1 MRNKELL
8 ILSIIF
14 LISVSSFNCKS
25 QEKQYYKSFG
35 RIDYPLNPDDEKMLD
50 SIQYKTFLFFLNE
63 HHPEKGIVKDRAAD
77 WAPASIAATG
87 FGLPAFAIAVERKW
101 ITHEKAVDI
110 TLKTLRFFAEVPQN
124 DKLNGVGY
132 KGFYYHFLKM
142 DTGTREWKCELSSID
157 TGLLLMGVIFVR
169 NYYTGNSDEEK
180 EIRMLA
186 EKLLKRMEWDLYYM
200 PDNSKHPNTI
210 SMAWKPEEG
219 QLNWGWHGY
228 TEALFL
234 YILAAGTDMDNI
246 SKSYDGWL
254 RTYKWETPYKDLSHV
269 IFPPLFGHQFS
280 HTFIDF
286 RGLADQYMKKKG
298 IDYFENS
305 RRATLAQQQYAIE
318 NPKAWKDYDAYTWG
332 FTASDGPGEKYNFD
346 DKKFEGYAGRGAS
359 GKNHTVAD
367 DGTIAPYAVLSSLPF
382 TPELSIATIKNMN
395 KRYGSKLWGKYGYYD
410 SFNPTADW
418 VNNDFIGIDQGP
430 MLLMIENFRTGL
442 VWNYVMKDPIIQKGL
457 EKLSFEYINKQG
469 K

>member
-8 ILSIIF
+8 ILTIIF
-14 LISVSSFNCKS
+14 IIAVSSFSCKS

-35 RIDYPLNPDDEKMLD
+35 KIDYTLNTADEKMLD

-63 HHPEKGIVKDRAAD
+63 HHPDKGIVKDRSAQ

-87 FGLPAFAIAVERKW
+87 FGLPGFAIAVERKW
-101 ITHEKAVDI
+101 ITREKAAEI
-110 TLKTLRFFAEVPQN
+110 TLNTLRFFANSPQN
-124 DKLNGVGY
+124 NDINGVGY
-132 KGFYYHFLKM
+132 NGFYYHFLKM
-142 DTGTREWKCELSSID
+142 DTGTREWNCELSSID
-157 TGLLLMGVIFVR
+157 SGILFMGIIFAR
-169 NYYTGNSDEEK
+169 NYYNKTTDEEK
-180 EIRMLA
+180 EIRTLS
-186 EKLLKRMEWDLYYM
+186 EELLSRLEWDLFYM

-234 YILAAGTDMDNI
+234 YILAAGTDMKNI
-246 SKSYDGWL
+246 DKSYNGWL
-254 RTYKWETPYKDLSHV
+254 RTYEWSTPYKGLSHV

-286 RGLADQYMKKKG
+286 RKLADQYMKEKG

-318 NPKAWKDYDAYTWG
+318 NPKGWKDYDAYTWG
-332 FTASDGPGEKYNFD
+332 FTASDGPGEKYNFG

-359 GKNHTVAD
+359 GKDHTVAE

-395 KRYGSKLWGKYGYYD
+395 SVYGNTLWGKYGYYD
-410 SFNPTADW
+410 SFNPTAKW

-442 VWNYVMKDPIIQKGL
+442 IWEYVMKDPIIQKGL
-457 EKLSFEYINKQG
+457 KKLNFEYLK
-469 K
+469 

>member
-8 ILSIIF
+8 ILTIIF
-14 LISVSSFNCKS
+14 IIAVSSFSCKS

-35 RIDYPLNPDDEKMLD
+35 KIDYKLNTDDEKMLD

-63 HHPEKGIVKDRAAD
+63 HHPDKGIVKDRSAQ

-87 FGLPAFAIAVERKW
+87 FGLPGFAIAVERKW
-101 ITHEKAVDI
+101 ITREKAAEI
-110 TLKTLRFFAEVPQN
+110 TLNTLRFFADSPQN
-124 DKLNGVGY
+124 KDINGVGY
-132 KGFYYHFLKM
+132 RGFYYHFLKM
-142 DTGTREWKCELSSID
+142 DTGTREWNCELSSID
-157 TGLLLMGVIFVR
+157 SGILFMGIIFAR
-169 NYYTGNSDEEK
+169 NYYNKNTDEEK
-180 EIRMLA
+180 EIRTLSD
-186 EKLLKRMEWDLYYM
+186 KLLSRLEWDLFYM

-228 TEALFL
+228 NEALFL
-234 YILAAGTDMDNI
+234 YILAAGTNMANVE
-246 SKSYDGWL
+246 KSYEGWL
-254 RTYKWETPYKDLSHV
+254 RTYEWKTPYKGLSHV

-280 HTFIDF
+280 HAFIDF
-286 RGLADQYMKKKG
+286 RGLTDPYMKEKG

-305 RRATLAQQQYAIE
+305 RRATLTQQQYAIE
-318 NPKAWKDYDAYTWG
+318 NPKGWVGYDSYTWG
-332 FTASDGPGEKYNFD
+332 FTASDGPGSTYNFE
-346 DKKFEGYAGRGAS
+346 DKKFEGYTGRGAS
-359 GKNHTVAD
+359 GKDHTVAE

-395 KRYGSKLWGKYGYYD
+395 SRYGKKLWGKYGFYD

-442 VWNYVMKDPIIQKGL
+442 IWEYVMKDPIIQKGL
-457 EKLSFEYINKQG
+457 KKLNFEYLK
-469 K
+469 